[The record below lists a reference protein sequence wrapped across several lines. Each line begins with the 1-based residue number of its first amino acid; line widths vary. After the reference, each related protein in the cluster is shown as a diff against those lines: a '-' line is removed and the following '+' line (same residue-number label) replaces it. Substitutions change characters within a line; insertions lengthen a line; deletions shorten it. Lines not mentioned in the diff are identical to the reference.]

1 MKTITRRTALAA
13 SVTLPLLPV
22 ASYATPAD
30 CTFRSIRSLV
40 PTASGQGFRGI
51 RSPWRDAAELGFL
64 MTVTGPAVKRCAEP
78 APDLIRGRPGHQW
91 EGPAR
96 GAACLIHS

>member
-64 MTVTGPAVKRCAEP
+64 MTVTGPAVKRCA
-78 APDLIRGRPGHQW
+78 GRPGHQW

-96 GAACLIHS
+96 GAACLIHG